1 MGEPP
6 RRLIFGEYYNVD
18 ADGNFENTTGLADGE
33 LGQQA
38 AASNYNLHF
47 GNYGGLIVKIAY
59 FLLGLALTAICA
71 TGTFIWL
78 GKRQRRGIVEPR
90 LRAAWHGVVW
100 GSPAALV
107 VTFVAR
113 FAIGNGA
120 PFIAIFWASLAAAVI
135 GAVLSVKRNEAELH
149 ALPAE

>member
-1 MGEPP
+1 
-6 RRLIFGEYYNVD
+6 IFGEYYNFD
-18 ADGNFENTTGLADGE
+18 AAGNFENTGGLADGE

-38 AASNYNLHF
+38 SASNYKLHF

-59 FLLGLALTAICA
+59 FLFGLALTAVCA
-71 TGTFIWL
+71 TGTFSWL
-78 GKRQRRGIVEPR
+78 GKRRRRGIVEPR

-100 GSPAALV
+100 GSPAALA

-120 PFIAIFWASLAAAVI
+120 PFIAIFWATLAAAVL
-135 GAVLSVKRNEAELH
+135 GA
-149 ALPAE
+149 